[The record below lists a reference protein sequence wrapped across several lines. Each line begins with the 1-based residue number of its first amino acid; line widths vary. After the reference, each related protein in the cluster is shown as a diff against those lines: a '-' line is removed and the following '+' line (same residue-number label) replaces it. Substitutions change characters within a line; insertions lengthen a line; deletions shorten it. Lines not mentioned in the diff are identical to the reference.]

1 MDIARFSK
9 YGDQLPDLE
18 FLGHRYKVVLALVSE
33 RELPLSSVSAAVVKA
48 DLEQNRLLTGA
59 LTGFGEA

>member
-1 MDIARFSK
+1 M
-9 YGDQLPDLE
+9 PDLE
-18 FLGHRYKVVLALVSE
+18 FLGHRCKVVLALVSK
-33 RELPLSSVSAAVVKA
+33 RELPLSCASAAAVKA